1 MALKI
6 TICGAGNGGV
16 AAALEMT
23 EKGHEV
29 TIYHSRGYSKG
40 LDKLRENNTATLN
53 GKPVSFH
60 KFSINPAEAIKGQ
73 DVIMLTIPATAIED
87 VAREIIPFLEDGQMI
102 YINCAAA
109 MGALRFRNTMDKMNV
124 HTNVLVGESM
134 SLTYASR
141 YDQKENAATIFGHN
155 KYNMFSAYP
164 ATDTDEMLDV
174 LSEMYDYL
182 VPAKNIV
189 EVVLNNGNPESHPGP
204 SILNAGRIDYAGDS
218 FYLYSQGMTEH
229 TINVVHAIDKERQ
242 AICAALNFEV
252 LDKSARS
259 VRSGYFEDGKTLLE
273 QYHTSPLLKDLLG
286 PTNLEN
292 RYITEDVSN
301 GLVLWA
307 SIGDAIGVNT
317 PTMDSVIQ
325 LTGILLERDYFD
337 LGMTLDKLGIDVDS
351 AEALNKVMD

>member
-6 TICGAGNGGV
+6 AIFGAGNGGV

-23 EKGHEV
+23 ERGHEV
-29 TIYHSRGYSKG
+29 TIHHDRTRMEG
-40 LDKLRENNTATLN
+40 LDTLKETRTAKLN
-53 GKPVSFH
+53 GKEISFH
-60 KFSINPAEAIKGQ
+60 AFTNDAREAVAGK
-73 DVIMLTIPATAIED
+73 DVLMLTIPAFAIED
-87 VAREIIPFLEDGQMI
+87 VAQEIIPSLEDGQMI
-102 YINCAAA
+102 YINSAAA
-109 MGALRFRNTMDKMNV
+109 MGALRFRNTMNKMNV
-124 HTNVLVGESM
+124 HTNVLIGESM

-141 YDQKENAATIFGHN
+141 YDQKLNAASIFGHN
-155 KYNMFSAYP
+155 KHNMFSAYP
-164 ATDTDEMLDV
+164 ATDTEKMLDV

-229 TINVVHAIDKERQ
+229 TINVVHSIDKERQ
-242 AICAALNFEV
+242 EICAKLGFEV

-307 SIGDAIGVNT
+307 SIGDTIGVDT

-325 LTGILLERDYFD
+325 LTGVLLNRDYFD
-337 LGMTLDKLGIDVDS
+337 IGMTLEKLGIDVDS
-351 AEALNKVMD
+351 AKSLNALME

>member
-6 TICGAGNGGV
+6 AICGAGNGGV

-23 EKGHEV
+23 KRGHTV
-29 TIYHSRGYSKG
+29 TLYHSKGRTKG
-40 LDKLRENNTATLN
+40 LDTLSETKTATLN
-53 GKPVSFH
+53 GEPITFH
-60 KFSINPAEAIKGQ
+60 DFTTDPAAMANQ
-73 DVIMLTIPATAIED
+73 DVIMLTIPAFAIED
-87 VAREIIPFLEDGQMI
+87 VAKEIIPYLEDGQMV

-109 MGALRFRNTMDKMNV
+109 LGALRFRNLMTEMGVN
-124 HTNVLVGESM
+124 TNIMVGESM

-141 YDQKENAATIFGHN
+141 YDQKSNSATIFGHN

-164 ATDTDEMLDV
+164 ATDTDAMLDV
-174 LSEMYDYL
+174 LSDMYDYL
-182 VPAKNIV
+182 IPVKNII
-189 EVVLNNGNPESHPGP
+189 EVLLNNGNPESHPGP

-229 TINVVHAIDKERQ
+229 TINVVHEIDKERQ
-242 AICAALNFEV
+242 AICAALGFEV
-252 LDKSARS
+252 MDKSARS
-259 VRSGYFEDGKTLLE
+259 VRTGYFDDGKTLLE

-286 PTNLEN
+286 PTHLEN

-325 LTGILLERDYFD
+325 LTGILLQRNYFD
-337 LGMTLDKLGIDVDS
+337 IGMTLEKLGINVDS
-351 AEALNKVMD
+351 AAALNEVMD

>member
-1 MALKI
+1 MSLKI

-53 GKPVSFH
+53 GKSVTFH
-60 KFSINPAEAIKGQ
+60 RFTVDPKEAVKGQ
-73 DVIMLTIPATAIED
+73 DVIMLTIPAFAIED
-87 VAREIIPFLEDGQMI
+87 VAREIIPSLEDGQMI
-102 YINCAAA
+102 YINSAAA

-124 HTNVLVGESM
+124 HTNVLIGESM

-141 YDQKENAATIFGHN
+141 YDQKSNAASIFGHN
-155 KYNMFSAYP
+155 KHNMFSAYP
-164 ATDTDEMLDV
+164 AADTEKMLDV
-174 LSEMYDYL
+174 LSEMYEYL
-182 VPAKNIV
+182 VPAKNII
-189 EVVLNNGNPESHPGP
+189 EVALNNGNPESHPGP

-242 AICAALNFEV
+242 EICAKLDFEV

-259 VRSGYFEDGKTLLE
+259 VRTGYFEDGKTLLE

-286 PTNLEN
+286 PTHLEN

-307 SIGDAIGVNT
+307 SIGSAVGVET

-337 LGMTLDKLGIDVDS
+337 IGMTLDKLGIDADS
-351 AEALNKVMD
+351 AEALNEVMK

>member
-1 MALKI
+1 MSLKI

-53 GKPVSFH
+53 GKPVTFQ

-174 LSEMYDYL
+174 LSEMYEYL
-182 VPAKNIV
+182 VPAKNII

-242 AICAALNFEV
+242 EICAKLGFEV

-259 VRSGYFEDGKTLLE
+259 VRTGYFEDGKTLLE

-286 PTNLEN
+286 PTHLEN